1 MKAGSELPPVPH
13 GHRLSCRVND
23 HKGGYW
29 LAIDDRGYEYV
40 LGACVETAGD
50 VQRVSVR
57 TADGAKREWAGSNGQ
72 WQRLDSAGAAD
83 AYRQQHAAARS
94 LSAWMLPTG
103 LPPVESA
110 GVTAAKRIAAAL
122 VDGRAGAGAWLH
134 GPPGCG
140 KTLAAH
146 WIALHCTQHRMQV
159 CHRSTADLARVMRAS
174 YGGDPEGM
182 ATWHRLQ
189 AFAEAADL
197 LVLDDVGAEG
207 KGDDLRA
214 EILRIVDCRQS
225 AGLPILATSNYS
237 TDTISQPTP
246 AGCGMDPRLA
256 SRFGRL
262 RPVLMGT
269 TDFRRV
275 R

>member
-1 MKAGSELPPVPH
+1 LPPVPH